1 MGHGLAHSCDAR
13 ALPGG
18 LALDSGGIEEVF
30 QQGDSD
36 QDVLTKYRIPL
47 SQWRQFRDRLSLMNI
62 NAYTLF
68 GNEEGLMETLAYKAI
83 FAKSI

>member
-1 MGHGLAHSCDAR
+1 MAWRTLAMPGRSR
-13 ALPGG
+13 AGSPWVL
-18 LALDSGGIEEVF
+18 EESWKVF

-47 SQWRQFRDRLSLMNI
+47 SQWREFRDRLSLMNI

-83 FAKSI
+83 FAKS